1 MPRKA
6 KCLCSSQYSETSLE
20 QGAKI
25 LDKIQTSWISRERFY
40 HILHVTWS
48 ELSLRLSPA
57 AFVNLSLYTYNC
69 VDLQRLLFSFQIL
82 EVILYHEL
90 KSMNKRWTALPTA
103 EMLVYVF
110 QGNSRHLI
118 NAWFSICHSIPC
130 FLNREQ
136 TSTTQRQRGKSPCIL

>member
-69 VDLQRLLFSFQIL
+69 VDLQRLLLSFQIL
-82 EVILYHEL
+82 EVKLNHEL

>member
-6 KCLCSSQYSETSLE
+6 KCLCSSQYSEISLE

-69 VDLQRLLFSFQIL
+69 VDLQRLLFSSQIL

-118 NAWFSICHSIPC
+118 NAWFSIYHSIPC